1 MSAEPEKTMT
11 VDEKLDKIIEKQ
23 DVSNILLL
31 IVAAIVVGLALG
43 MIIGSAITRLFLS

>member
-23 DVSNILLL
+23 DVSNIMLFV
-31 IVAAIVVGLALG
+31 IFAIAVGFALG
-43 MIIGSAITRLFLS
+43 LIIGSTAARLLS